1 VSAADLLERARQ
13 FLTQGLWRL
22 DLHPRSLAGA
32 AVRVV
37 QLTVMSA
44 RGYLDD
50 ELGLRAGALTYLSAL
65 SIVPILVVV
74 LYVIDMLGVS
84 RELADAA
91 VKNVFAGS
99 PEAVDRVLAWAGK
112 VKIRGLGTLG
122 MLLFLVS
129 TVLSLR
135 HGEAAV
141 NHIWG
146 VRVERS
152 WGRRFTNYLAVLVVT
167 PVLVGVALSLTA
179 TMQSAPLF
187 QYLLERPVLAEA
199 NGLLVRWL
207 PTVFL
212 FLGFTFVYWRLPN
225 TRVHLGSAVLG
236 GAVAALL
243 FSGAQS
249 AYVGFNVGAARFSA
263 VFAGFAWLP
272 LLIVWIFISWSIVL
286 LGAEISFA
294 HQNFARYRREAREQ
308 APGPAER
315 EALGIRIAVEVARNF
330 RDGAPPATA
339 EALADRFDVSVRA
352 VHDLARHFERAGI
365 VTRVATGTSDD
376 AFQLGRPAEVVSIA
390 DVLTALRGTRRSRPA
405 TDGDLAAQAVD
416 ALLLD
421 LEASLGSA
429 ATARTL
435 AELLEKIPSSR
446 GEGPIRSRDS
456 NLGN

>member
-1 VSAADLLERARQ
+1 MATADLVERVRQ
-13 FLTQGLWRL
+13 FLTQGLWRI

-37 QLTVMSA
+37 QLTVMSL
-44 RGYLDD
+44 RGYIDD
-50 ELGLRAGALTYLSAL
+50 ELDLRAGALTYLSAL
-65 SIVPILVVV
+65 SIVPILVVA
-74 LYVIDMLGVS
+74 LYVIDMVGVS

-91 VKNVFAGS
+91 VKNMFAGS
-99 PEAVDRVLAWAGK
+99 PEAVERVLDWAGQ
-112 VKIRGLGTLG
+112 VEIRGLGVLG
-122 MLLFLVS
+122 MALFLVS

-146 VRVERS
+146 VQVGRS
-152 WGRRFTNYLAVLVVT
+152 WTQRFANYLAVLVVA
-167 PVLVGVALSLTA
+167 PALVGVALSLTA

-187 QYLLERPVLAEA
+187 RYLLERPVLAEA
-199 NGLLVRWL
+199 NGFVVWAL
-207 PTVFL
+207 PTVFSL
-212 FLGFTFVYWRLPN
+212 LGFTFVYWRLPN
-225 TRVHLGSAVLG
+225 TRVHFGSALLG
-236 GAVAALL
+236 GIVAALL

-286 LGAEISFA
+286 LGAEVSFA

-330 RDGAPPATA
+330 RDAAPPATA
-339 EALADRFDVSVRA
+339 EALADRLDMSVRA

-365 VTRVATGTSDD
+365 VTRAASGTSDD
-376 AFQLGRPAEVVSIA
+376 AFQLGRPAETVTVA
-390 DVLTALRGTRRSRPA
+390 DVLTALRGTRRARPE
-405 TDGDLAAQAVD
+405 TDGDLATRAVD
-416 ALLLD
+416 ALVLD
-421 LEASLGSA
+421 LEASFANVAKG
-429 ATARTL
+429 RTL
-435 AELLEKIPSSR
+435 ADLLQEIPAEQ
-446 GEGPIRSRDS
+446 GEA
-456 NLGN
+456 

>member
-1 VSAADLLERARQ
+1 VATADLVERVRQ
-13 FLTQGLWRL
+13 FLTQGLWRI

-37 QLTVMSA
+37 QLTVMSL
-44 RGYLDD
+44 RGYIDD
-50 ELGLRAGALTYLSAL
+50 ELDVRAGALTYLSAL
-65 SIVPILVVV
+65 SIVPILVVA

-91 VKNVFAGS
+91 VKNMFAGS
-99 PEAVDRVLAWAGK
+99 PEAVERVLDWAGQ
-112 VKIRGLGTLG
+112 VEIRGLGVLG
-122 MLLFLVS
+122 MALFLVS

-146 VRVERS
+146 VQVGRS
-152 WGRRFTNYLAVLVVT
+152 WTQRFANYLAVLVVA
-167 PVLVGVALSLTA
+167 PALVGVALSLTA

-187 QYLLERPVLAEA
+187 RYLLERPVLAEA
-199 NGLLVRWL
+199 NGFVVWAL
-207 PTVFL
+207 PTVFSL
-212 FLGFTFVYWRLPN
+212 LGFTFVYWRLPN
-225 TRVHLGSAVLG
+225 TRVHFGSALLG
-236 GAVAALL
+236 GIVAALL

-286 LGAEISFA
+286 LGAEVSFA

-330 RDGAPPATA
+330 RDAAPPATA
-339 EALADRFDVSVRA
+339 EALADRLDMSVRA

-365 VTRVATGTSDD
+365 VTRAASGTSDD
-376 AFQLGRPAEVVSIA
+376 AFQLGRPAETVTVA
-390 DVLTALRGTRRSRPA
+390 DVLTALRGTLRARPE
-405 TDGDLAAQAVD
+405 TDGDLATRAVD
-416 ALLLD
+416 ALVLD
-421 LEASLGSA
+421 LEASFANVAKG
-429 ATARTL
+429 RTL
-435 AELLEKIPSSR
+435 ADLLQEIPAEQ
-446 GEGPIRSRDS
+446 GEA
-456 NLGN
+456 